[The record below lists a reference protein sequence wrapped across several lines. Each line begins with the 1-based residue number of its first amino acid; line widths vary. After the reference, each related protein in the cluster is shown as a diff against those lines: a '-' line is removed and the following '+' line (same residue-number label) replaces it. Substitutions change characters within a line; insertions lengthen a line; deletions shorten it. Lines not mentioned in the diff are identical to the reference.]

1 MGRVAAILADF
12 RRARRRASE
21 AREPARTVFSA
32 VIAEVAAVLL
42 PVFSIAA
49 LGYVWRR
56 SGAAF
61 DLDFVTRL
69 IMNVAGPCLVLES
82 LSRLVLP
89 LPEFFAMVGAAV
101 AIMVATA
108 LVAAALLKVLRL
120 PIRSYLPALTI
131 GNVGNLG
138 LPLCLFAFGE
148 QGLALGVALYVTNS
162 VGQFT
167 LVPLLQARASF
178 ARTLATTPVIYAAVG
193 GMAIKISGAAIPDWL
208 DETLRLLGGLMIPLM
223 LLALGHTVGGLRAH
237 NLKRAFGLGSARLVI
252 AFIVAVGVSAALG
265 IKGVAQGVLVLQG
278 SMPAAVFSYLFAARY
293 ERDADDVAGI
303 VLVSTLLAAVA
314 LPLTVS
320 YALWLAR

>member
-1 MGRVAAILADF
+1 L
-12 RRARRRASE
+12 
-21 AREPARTVFSA
+21 
-32 VIAEVAAVLL
+32 IAEVAAVLL
-42 PVFSIAA
+42 PVFTIAT

-56 SGAAF
+56 TGAAF
-61 DLDFVTRL
+61 DLPFVTRL

-89 LPEFFAMVGAAV
+89 LREFFAMVGAAV
-101 AIMVATA
+101 AIMLATA
-108 LVAAALLKVLRL
+108 LAAFALLKVLRL

-167 LVPLLQARASF
+167 LVPLLQSRAPF
-178 ARTLATTPVIYAAVG
+178 ARTLLTTPVIYAALG
-193 GMAIKISGAAIPDWL
+193 GLSIKLLNLGIPDWL
-208 DETLRLLGGLMIPLM
+208 DETLRLLGGTMIPLM

-237 NLKRAFGLGSARLVI
+237 NLKRAFGLGSARLLI
-252 AFIVAVGVSAALG
+252 AFGVSVGVSTALG
-265 IKGVAQGVLVLQG
+265 ITGVAQGVLVLQG

-293 ERDADDVAGI
+293 DRDADDIAGI

-314 LPLTVS
+314 LPFTVS
-320 YALWLAR
+320 YSLWLSR